1 MITQSLAKHCKTEN
15 TPVEDGLHL
24 KACQRWTEVQG
35 RVTKVMMHYC
45 YGKQDFGDLL
55 WRRLDRKNPRIC
67 DHIIILPNSGKSVP
81 PVGGW
86 KWARERP
93 FHYNNVMQTSK

>member
-1 MITQSLAKHCKTEN
+1 M
-15 TPVEDGLHL
+15 EDGLHL
-24 KACQRWTEVQG
+24 KACQRWTEVQEW
-35 RVTKVMMHYC
+35 VTKVMMHYY
-45 YGKQDFGDLL
+45 YGKQVFGDLL

-67 DHIIILPNSGKSVP
+67 DHIIILPNSGKTVP